1 MNCTLR
7 FTPVLVC
14 ALAFTVG
21 CGNDSPSPASPSAAK
36 AAASEANA
44 DGSLLKA
51 TAPTAQSPAGGVK
64 LTTPQ
69 VTLVAGNSRT
79 SFANVGLEY
88 QFQVLNAA
96 GQVIYTSG
104 MVGEGGGSTSHLVT
118 ASLIGD
124 QTYQWWVRP
133 FSMGV
138 AGPWSARASFVAS
151 ASDGFIRGNEMF
163 DPLINGR
170 TVGVP
175 HGPLTFI
182 PGRGVRLETQMA
194 YISYELPQTLF
205 EGEFSLITQ
214 ELRENT
220 EGGKTKLFAMSK
232 GYSDIVENEYRM
244 TVEKR
249 GDPAGVVAWRF
260 IARDDQID
268 TEGAEREFVPFDD
281 SQTHFWQATWRNNF
295 FNVLIRQGGLNGPVI
310 YDKGKHWEGRG
321 YEPSPHVL
329 FVGAPIGRSGPD
341 GASVDGVIISHV
353 YVGPSRPAYANPQ

>member
-1 MNCTLR
+1 
-7 FTPVLVC
+7 
-14 ALAFTVG
+14 
-21 CGNDSPSPASPSAAK
+21 
-36 AAASEANA
+36 
-44 DGSLLKA
+44 
-51 TAPTAQSPAGGVK
+51 
-64 LTTPQ
+64 
-69 VTLVAGNSRT
+69 
-79 SFANVGLEY
+79 
-88 QFQVLNAA
+88 
-96 GQVIYTSG
+96 
-104 MVGEGGGSTSHLVT
+104 
-118 ASLIGD
+118 
-124 QTYQWWVRP
+124 
-133 FSMGV
+133 
-138 AGPWSARASFVAS
+138 
-151 ASDGFIRGNEMF
+151 MF

-268 TEGAEREFVPFDD
+268 TEGAERQFVPFDD

-295 FNVLIRQGGLNGPVI
+295 FNVLIRA
-310 YDKGKHWEGRG
+310 GRV
-321 YEPSPHVL
+321 ERSRDLRPRQAL
-329 FVGAPIGRSGPD
+329 GRSRLRAQP
-341 GASVDGVIISHV
+341 A
-353 YVGPSRPAYANPQ
+353 RPLCRRADRSKRTWMARRWTA